1 MKKQFTHGDGFITVE
16 TAANGKM
23 KVTVTDA
30 DGTTAKLDEFTA
42 AGTLTQEQEVAI
54 SHRFGDANKDGQ
66 PF

>member
-30 DGTTAKLDEFTA
+30 DGATTELDEYTA
-42 AGTLTQEQEVAI
+42 AGALTPEQEDAI